1 MVGIKSNTKVI
12 IMPALD
18 QMDSLVPSMDTVCA
32 KDSRGN
38 KGIPKRKKASNQDFS
53 SCLLFCLIIRAIWL
67 EFIFLSE
74 FFQRFTFSFDFS
86 FKRKVLTCLIRS
98 ISRSTTMRMDRKTSS
113 RKPIQNSIGLILE
126 WKKMDC
132 VSKSWTDLPSERIKL
147 RVKIEFMLNSI

>member
-12 IMPALD
+12 ITPALD
-18 QMDSLVPSMDTVCA
+18 QMDSLVPSMETVCA

-38 KGIPKRKKASNQDFS
+38 KDVPRRKKASNQDFS

-74 FFQRFTFSFDFS
+74 FFQRLTFRLDFS
-86 FKRKVLTCLIRS
+86 FKRKVLTCLMRS
-98 ISRSTTMRMDRKTSS
+98 IKRRTTMRMERKTSS
-113 RKPIQNSIGLILE
+113 RKPIQNSTGLILE

-132 VSKSWTDLPSERIKL
+132 VSKSWTELPSERIKL